1 MIPIWYHL
9 NMVRSINK
17 ETDVAIRV
25 LKFVA
30 KFNGQFNVEDLSNE
44 LNLSIPFLR
53 KILQILAKNG
63 ILFSKKGKNGGFL
76 LARDPKKI
84 FLIDIV
90 NIFQNGI
97 EFLNCI
103 DEYGNECP
111 DIKTCLLRKKLLDL
125 EIIMKNNFSSTSI
138 FDLI

>member
-1 MIPIWYHL
+1 
-9 NMVRSINK
+9 MVRSINK